1 MTRVAKSIKNAR
13 TGLFFY
19 VLVLAAHLISRNYFL
34 LYLGDDFMGL
44 TGTLRGFLG
53 FLNLAELGI
62 GTAIGFALYK
72 PLFDKD
78 KNKINEIISLV
89 GFLYKKIGLFVLIIG
104 ILLSF
109 FFPLIFKDVNI
120 SLFIVYIAFFAFL
133 FNSLLGYFFNY
144 QILLLEADQKS
155 YLVVSYFQ
163 SANVI
168 RLVLQTITAFYFKSL
183 ILWIL
188 FEFLFSVAYAV
199 IINIKIKKEYPWLKT
214 EKGNRDLLKKYRE
227 ITKKIKQTFVHKIS
241 AFVLTSTDQILIF
254 IFVNIQ
260 NVAFYSNYQLIFTQV
275 SSFLSSLFKNNGA
288 GIGHLVAENDELNIQ
303 KVFWELMALR
313 FFIGGVIS
321 ISIYFLMEPFISLW
335 IGEKYIL
342 SHAVL
347 SLMSINF
354 LFSQIRV
361 PVENFKNAYGLFED
375 TWAPIVEMTLN
386 LGISLY
392 LGNLWG
398 IKGILIGTFASV
410 VLIVLI
416 WKPYYL
422 YKKGFK
428 QQVYPYFIKFT
439 GLFLCLITC
448 FIIIFFLNKIIHFE
462 IKNYL
467 DWVKYAIAITA
478 VNFVLHTLGLWLCS
492 DGFKNLVNRLY
503 TLIKSYLS

>member
-1 MTRVAKSIKNAR
+1 MTRVAKSIKNMR
-13 TGLFFY
+13 TGLIFY
-19 VLVLAAHLISRNYFL
+19 VLVLAAHLVSRNYFL
-34 LYLGDDFMGL
+34 IYLGDEFMGL
-44 TGTLRGFLG
+44 AGTLRGFLG

-72 PLFDKD
+72 PLFDRDKD
-78 KNKINEIISLV
+78 RINEIISLV
-89 GFLYKKIGLFVLIIG
+89 GFLYKRIG
-104 ILLSF
+104 IFVIAIGVILSF
-109 FFPLIFKDVNI
+109 FFPLIFKEINI
-120 SLFIVYIAFFAFL
+120 SLPIIYIAFYIFL

-144 QILLLEADQKS
+144 HILLLEADQKS

-163 SANVI
+163 SANVV
-168 RLVLQTITAFYFKSL
+168 RLILQTITAFYYNSFV
-183 ILWIL
+183 LWIL
-188 FEFLFSVAYAV
+188 FEFLFSLVYAY
-199 IINIKIKKEYPWLKT
+199 IINYKIKREYPWLKLN
-214 EKGNRDLLKKYRE
+214 KGDKSLLKKYVE

-260 NVAFYSNYQLIFTQV
+260 NVAFYANYQLIFNQV
-275 SSFLSSLFKNNGA
+275 SSFLGGIFKNNGA
-288 GIGHLVAENDELNIQ
+288 GIGNLVAENNEINIQ

-321 ISIYFLMEPFISLW
+321 ISIYFLMEPFINLW

-354 LFSQIRV
+354 LFSQVRV

-386 LGISLY
+386 LGVSLF
-392 LGNLWG
+392 LGYLWG
-398 IKGILIGTFASV
+398 IKGILIGTFVSV
-410 VLIVLI
+410 FFIVLI

-428 QQVYPYFIKFT
+428 KHVYDYFLKFI
-439 GLFLCLITC
+439 GLLFCTITC
-448 FIIIFFLNKIIHFE
+448 FTLIFILTKNIHFE
-462 IKNYL
+462 IKNYF
-467 DWVKYAIAITA
+467 DWVKYAIAITC
-478 VNFVLHTLGLWLCS
+478 VNIVLHTLGLWVS
-492 DGFKNLVNRLY
+492 SNGFRNLANRFY
-503 TLIKSYLS
+503 RLIKSYLL